1 MSKQKDSKAEHKRA
15 RKNKQ
20 VINVIII
27 VSVIVTLILGFN
39 ILRIT
44 LKKTTGSGDVIKPDS
59 SSAMK
64 NDQYTIGNNPT
75 QLQQDEFKELTA
87 ALKDKDPKKITE
99 HLVKSFIADYF
110 TWTNKDGNYEV
121 GGLQYIYGPMYT
133 SFQEQSR
140 WEFYKDLD
148 LYISQYGR
156 ENLLEVTDITLTEVV
171 YAGKFDHYSGEQ
183 YEAYYV
189 EASWNYKPSSKID
202 VNSFQKTGYFT
213 VIDNDGRYEIAQFF
227 DHYD

>member
-1 MSKQKDSKAEHKRA
+1 MTMKEKKAGKQIRKRN
-15 RKNKQ
+15 RQ
-20 VINVIII
+20 VINFMIVI
-27 VSVIVTLILGFN
+27 SAALILAVGFN
-39 ILRIT
+39 IVQIA
-44 LKKTTGSGDVIKPDS
+44 LKDSGGSGTVIGLDS
-59 SSAMK
+59 ASSMK

-75 QLQQDEFKELTA
+75 QFQQDEFKKLTE
-87 ALKDKDPKKITE
+87 ALNADDPYAITE
-99 HLVKSFIADYF
+99 GVVRSFIADYF

-140 WEFYKDLD
+140 WEFYQDLD

-156 ENLLEVTDITLTEVV
+156 ENLLEVTDITTSEVV
-171 YAGKFDHYSGEQ
+171 YAGEFEHYSGEK

-189 EASWNYKPSSKID
+189 EATWNYKPSTAID
-202 VNSFQKTGYFT
+202 VDSFQKTGYFT
-213 VIDNDGRYEIAQFF
+213 VINNDGRYEIAQFF

>member
-1 MSKQKDSKAEHKRA
+1 MTSKNDKKAMNKKTK
-15 RKNKQ
+15 KNRQ
-20 VINVIII
+20 IINVMII
-27 VSVIVTLILGFN
+27 VSVIVVLVLGIN

-44 LKKTTGSGDVIKPDS
+44 LKKSTGSGDVIKPDS
-59 SSAMK
+59 SSTMK
-64 NDQYTIGNNPT
+64 NDQYSIGNNPT
-75 QLQQDEFKELTA
+75 QLQQDEFKKLTQ
-87 ALKDKDPKKITE
+87 ALKDKDPNAITE
-99 HLVKSFIADYF
+99 AVIRSFIADYF

-156 ENLLEVTDITLTEVV
+156 ENLLEVSEITTTDVV
-171 YAGKFDHYSGEQ
+171 YAGKFEHYSGDSFES
-183 YEAYYV
+183 YYV
-189 EASWNYKPSSKID
+189 EASWKYKPSSKID
-202 VNSFQKTGYFT
+202 VDSFQKTGYFT
-213 VIDNDGRYEIAQFF
+213 VIVNDGRYEIAQFF